1 MILGLI
7 PARLNSQRLP
17 NKPLVS
23 LEGIPKIVHVLKRAK
38 MSKKIDKI
46 LVCADDKKIEDV
58 VKNFGGECYLTSKN
72 LKNGTERIASYLEK
86 NNRLSKINLVV
97 DIQCDEVFLDPKD
110 LDKLIK
116 FHLKNY
122 DKFDVVIPHSL
133 TNESNNLNYC
143 KIISDKLNRV
153 LYLTRSDSPVNFR
166 SKKKPFKRHLDFI
179 SFKPDFLKKF
189 KYLRNRELE
198 KYEGIELLR
207 AIENNYKVGTFKINK
222 DIFSINT
229 KIDLETAKILMK
241 SDRIKNKY

>member
-23 LEGIPKIVHVLKRAK
+23 LEGIPIIAHVLKRAK
-38 MSKKIDKI
+38 MSKKIDKV

-58 VKNFGGECYLTSKN
+58 VKNFGGESYLTAKN
-72 LKNGTERIASYLEK
+72 LKNGTERIASYLEENK
-86 NNRLSKINLVV
+86 RLSKIKLVV

-122 DKFDVVIPHSL
+122 NKFDVVIPYSL

-143 KIISDKLNRV
+143 KIISDKSNRV

-166 SKKKPFKRHLDFI
+166 SEKKPFKRHLDFI

-189 KYLRNRELE
+189 KYLKNRELE

-229 KIDLETAKILMK
+229 KIDLDTAKILMK
-241 SDRIKNKY
+241 SDKIKNKY

>member
-1 MILGLI
+1 MIIGLI

-23 LEGIPKIVHVLKRAK
+23 LEGIPIIAHVLKRAK

-46 LVCADDKKIEDV
+46 CVCADDIRIKELV
-58 VKNFGGECYLTSKN
+58 ESYGGECYLTNKN

-86 NNRLSKINLVV
+86 KNKFANIKLVV
-97 DIQCDEVFLDPKD
+97 DIQCDEVFLNPKD
-110 LDKLIK
+110 VDKLIN

-122 DKFDVVIPHSL
+122 DKFDAVIPHSL
-133 TNESNNLNYC
+133 TNETGNVNYC

-153 LYLTRSDSPVNFR
+153 LYLTRSDAPINFR
-166 SKKKPFKRHLDFI
+166 TKKKPFKRHLDFI
-179 SFKPDFLKKF
+179 SFKPNFLKKF
-189 KYLRNRELE
+189 KKLKNRDLE

-207 AIENNYKVGTFKINK
+207 AIENNYKVGTFKVDQ

-241 SDRIKNKY
+241 SDKIKDNY